1 MIIINQS
8 KQNPSDIQPSEITS
22 ESVYQNRRHFIKMA
36 AGAGLIAGASGILS
50 RQAFAA
56 TIAGGVTE
64 GDGRLIGR
72 ANAPKQAKTKVKNA
86 DIYNPRQK
94 IKGVVKTAYGKGLTP
109 TKYKDITTYNNYY
122 EFGTSKS
129 DPAVQARTFQPR
141 PWTIEIEGAV
151 KKAKTINIEELMK
164 LAPLEERIYR
174 MRCVEAWSMVIP
186 WVGLPLA
193 SLIKW
198 AEPTG
203 NAKYVEFITANDRE
217 SMPNVSA
224 PILDWPYTEGLRM
237 DEATHPLAI
246 LAVGVYGELL
256 PNQNGA
262 PVRLVVPWKYGFK
275 GGKSIVKIR
284 FVEKMPRTTWMKAG
298 PSEYGFYANVNPKVA
313 HPRWTQ
319 SSERPIGAG
328 LFAGRIR
335 TKMFNGYESE
345 VGQLYAGMDLKKH
358 F

>member
-1 MIIINQS
+1 MIIVNKS
-8 KQNPSDIQPSEITS
+8 KRNPSDIQASEITPK
-22 ESVYQNRRHFIKMA
+22 SVFDNRRQFIKV
-36 AGAGLIAGASGILS
+36 AGAGLIAGA
-50 RQAFAA
+50 AFLGSKAKAA
-56 TIAGGVTE
+56 TIAGGVTK
-64 GDGRLIGR
+64 GDGILIGR
-72 ANAPKQAKTKVKNA
+72 ANEPAPIKAKSKNIE
-86 DIYNPRQK
+86 IYNPRQK
-94 IKGVVKTAYGKGLTP
+94 IKGYIKTAYGKGLEQNE
-109 TKYKDITTYNNYY
+109 YKDITTYNNYY

-129 DPAVQARTFQPR
+129 DPAVQARTFQPQ
-141 PWTIEIEGAV
+141 PWSVSIEGEV
-151 KKAKTINIEELMK
+151 KASKTISLEALMK
-164 LAPLEERIYR
+164 LATLEERIYR
-174 MRCVEAWSMVIP
+174 MRCVEGWSMVIP

-217 SMPNVSA
+217 SMPGVNA

-237 DEATHPLAI
+237 DEAMNPLTL
-246 LAVGVYGELL
+246 LAVGLYGELL

-284 FVEKMPRTTWMKAG
+284 FVEKMPLTTWMKAG
-298 PSEYGFYANVNPKVA
+298 PTEYGFFANVNPTVD

-319 SSERPIGAG
+319 SSERPIGGG
-328 LFAGRIR
+328 LFGGRIK

-345 VGQLYAGMDLKKH
+345 VGQLYAGMDLRKN